1 MRPSSVWI
9 MTTMSSTVSTVR
21 SAVLNGV
28 LSGTRSIA
36 SRMSVI
42 FMCAW
47 FPSGPD
53 ALDAGDALDRGR
65 GRVGHHLQYRRY
77 HHAVEVQSV
86 ESGSALGQPAHAT
99 GFVDDEL
106 RVVDILD

>member
-42 FMCAW
+42 FMSAW

-53 ALDAGDALDRGR
+53 ALDAGDAVDRGR
-65 GRVGHHLQYRRY
+65 GRVGHHRQDRRH
-77 HHAVEVQSV
+77 HHAVEM
-86 ESGSALGQPAHAT
+86 EAGARGAALGTPRSEEHT
-99 GFVDDEL
+99 SE
-106 RVVDILD
+106 

>member
-28 LSGTRSIA
+28 FSGTRSMP

-42 FMCAW
+42 FIGVWAR
-47 FPSGPD
+47 SGAD
-53 ALDAGDALDRGR
+53 ALDAGEAVDGGR
-65 GRVGHHLQYRRY
+65 GRVAHHRHDRRH
-77 HHAVEVQSV
+77 HHAVERQAQEVV
-86 ESGSALGQPAHAT
+86 GAVGLPAHAA
-99 GFVDDEL
+99 GVVDDEGFA
-106 RVVDILD
+106 VDVA